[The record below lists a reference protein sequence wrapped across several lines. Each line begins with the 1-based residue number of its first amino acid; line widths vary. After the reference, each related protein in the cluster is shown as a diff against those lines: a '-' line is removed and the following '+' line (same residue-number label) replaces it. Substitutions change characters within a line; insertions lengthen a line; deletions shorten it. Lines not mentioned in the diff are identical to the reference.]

1 MKCCGKHNSK
11 GEWLGLAL
19 SGHALDTGQ
28 FGFGMYFIGWVTV
41 GMGWLLAS
49 GVLGLACR
57 IDKGLG
63 F

>member
-1 MKCCGKHNSK
+1 MAR
-11 GEWLGLAL
+11 LGIERA
-19 SGHALDTGQ
+19 HALTLAV
-28 FGFGMYFIGWVTV
+28 GFGVYYMGWGTV

-57 IDKGLG
+57 IGKRLG